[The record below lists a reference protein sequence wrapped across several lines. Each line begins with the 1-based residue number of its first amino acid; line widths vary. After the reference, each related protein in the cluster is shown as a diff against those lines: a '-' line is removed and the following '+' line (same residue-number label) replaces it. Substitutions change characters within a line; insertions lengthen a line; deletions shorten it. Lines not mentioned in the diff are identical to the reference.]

1 MAASC
6 FWSDGFWLFTLVYS
20 KNKKTVQTFW
30 LDYSA
35 HTHQKGIITPDSD
48 VSDYIKFACEY
59 SVFFMKCKHVFAQNI
74 TNIPSHTLILFVFLK
89 FTNALMIQLYIY
101 INWLQIISKCQTK
114 SGNVVVQKGRAR
126 SCASF
131 CYLWW
136 HHQAFRQ
143 HSMNW
148 YVSTASALQILDL
161 AMVKF
166 SVLTQ
171 SAFSISS
178 PPTAL
183 Q

>member
-6 FWSDGFWLFTLVYS
+6 FWSDGFCLFTLVYS
-20 KNKKTVQTFW
+20 KNKKNCPNVLIRLLRPHTSKRDNNTGFW
-30 LDYSA
+30 RFRLYKICLRI
-35 HTHQKGIITPDSD
+35 Q
-48 VSDYIKFACEY
+48 
-59 SVFFMKCKHVFAQNI
+59 VFFMKCKHLFAQNI
-74 TNIPSHTLILFVFLK
+74 TNIPSHTLILFAFLK
-89 FTNALMIQLYIY
+89 FTNALIIQLYIY

-114 SGNVVVQKGRAR
+114 SGNVVVQKDRAR

-148 YVSTASALQILDL
+148 YVSTVSALQILDL
-161 AMVKF
+161 AMEKF